1 MTPASPVFQ
10 KRKVDLRVAKH
21 FARLKDPRRSHRRLH
36 KLQDIIV
43 IALCAMIANAQDWQ
57 QIETFGKK
65 RFDWLKGFLELPNG
79 IPSHDTF
86 ERVFNRIHPRAFLM
100 CFRGWVNAVSAALS
114 IKHIAID
121 GKTLRGSGTA
131 QLGAL
136 HLVSAW
142 ASELHLSLGQVAC
155 AEKSNEITAIP
166 ELLELLDLHGALVTI
181 DAMGCQKEIAS
192 KIRERGGH
200 YALTVKENQPNLL
213 EDIQQQF
220 IKAMDTDFAGMEH
233 SFHEYHDKGHGRE
246 EYRSYYVIHSTEG
259 IRQAD
264 DWEGL
269 TTIGMCYSKRT
280 CQGKTTEEGRY
291 FIGSKNVSASY
302 YGKALRH
309 HWSIENNLHWQLDVT
324 FAEDANR
331 VTRRHGAE
339 NLALLRKLTL
349 TLLKAHP
356 SEQSMA
362 KKRYAASLDP
372 VFLEEILRGDGI
384 LEKR

>member
-1 MTPASPVFQ
+1 MAPASPVSQ
-10 KRKVDLRVAKH
+10 KGKGDLCVAKH

-36 KLQDIIV
+36 KLEDILV

-100 CFRGWVNAVSAALS
+100 CFRSWVNAVSAALS

-131 QLGAL
+131 QLGSL

-200 YALTVKENQPNLL
+200 YALTVKENQPKLL

-220 IKAMDTDFAGMEH
+220 IKAMDSDFAGMEH
-233 SFHEYHDKGHGRE
+233 SVHEYHDQGHGRQ
-246 EYRSYYVIHSTEG
+246 EYRSYHVIHSTEG

-269 TTIGMCYSKRT
+269 TTIGMCYSVRT

-291 FIGSKNVSASY
+291 FIGSKKVSARY

-324 FAEDANR
+324 FADDANR

-372 VFLEEILRGDGI
+372 AFLEEILRGDGI